1 VAEQQIVVVDTDIF
15 SSIYIAPHRAA
26 RRGLPVDSWISALA
40 GLRVV
45 ISFQT
50 RAEVLA
56 GIRGSNWGEAR
67 VVAAVAKLDTAH
79 TIPADREVIDAFADL
94 TVSCRRV
101 GHGLQNPAHAADRW
115 VAACAVAKEL
125 PLFGRDGIYR
135 DAPRLRLL
143 DGGHGV

>member
-1 VAEQQIVVVDTDIF
+1 MAEQQIVVVDTDIF
-15 SSIYIAPHRAA
+15 SSIYIDPDRAG
-26 RRGLPVDSWISALA
+26 RRGLPVASWISALA

-79 TIPADREVIDAFADL
+79 TIPADRAVIDAFAEL

-101 GHGLQNPAHAADRW
+101 GHGLQDRAHAADRW
-115 VAACAVAKEL
+115 VAACAIAKDL

-135 DAPRLRLL
+135 GAPGLRLL
-143 DGGHGV
+143 DGDVGV